1 MADSRKKSTKA
12 LNNKVAD
19 STLSVVDEQNTEILI
34 NSTLTNE
41 SIKPKRKRSSANKN
55 AVQNLAE
62 TEQTA
67 QVKTEENNS
76 VKKAVETKK
85 EEMLSTQTSIEVK
98 PKSRKRKAVV
108 LSEEIVASDKVDA
121 VQSEY
126 PIIEEKKSRKRNTN
140 AQTEEISDAVVSADI
155 DNSVPNNDEITLSEN
170 DAEIVEVKPKR
181 KYTKRKVEVEQVEEK
196 PTTNN
201 LFFADDFQDEKEKER
216 IAKEEKKKL
225 AEQKKADRALAKQQK
240 KEERQRQKLIKKNK
254 KLKASIPLERVAA
267 AAELGLTSE
276 QVQDRTDRG
285 LTNFTSNIVSK
296 SYFSIFRSNVFT
308 LFNFLNFF
316 LATLILIFGSI
327 KNMLFIGIVVANM
340 IIGIIQEIRSKVTLD
355 KMTLLASP
363 KIDVV
368 RNGVVFSVSADE
380 LVLDDIFILKS
391 GQQVPADCEL
401 VSGAVEVNE
410 SLLTGEQDDVSKRVG
425 DGLYSGSFI
434 QAGECRVRAV
444 NVGEQNFSA
453 KLMAEAKKF
462 KKSKSELMRSINT
475 IIRIVTVIIF
485 PLGALMFFTNY
496 RTTLDVGQTVTNAV
510 ASIVGMIPEGLV
522 MLTSIALAVGVVK
535 LARKRTLVQD
545 LYCIETLARV
555 DMLCLDKT
563 GTITEGTMQ
572 VEKTHEYTR
581 KYGFAETIMAN
592 MVSALGSDGSTFS
605 AFANYFHSDEVYN
618 VVRTVPFSSA
628 RKWSGVDFGSNGKF
642 IVGAPEFVLKRNYKL
657 IERDVSEY
665 ASQGYRVLVLV
676 RTAENLSDDM
686 DVDRM
691 KVVAL
696 IILSDKI
703 RDNAKSTLEYF
714 ARQGVS
720 IKVISG
726 DNPVTVSKVA
736 ERAGLAGADK
746 YIDAT
751 ELDTDEKIYEACEKY
766 TVFGR
771 VTPKQKKVLVAALK
785 SHGHTVGM
793 TGDGVNDVMALKE
806 ADCSIAMASGS
817 DASRSVAQLVL
828 LDSDFASL
836 PSVVAEGRRVIN
848 NIERA
853 ASLFLVKTT
862 FSVVLS
868 LILICLQLPYPFEP
882 IQLTL
887 INALF
892 VGLPSFFLAIEPN
905 DSKVSGKFLS
915 KVFNKALPAGL
926 TVAAMIS
933 IICYIYSN
941 VGLDVT
947 AQISTMAFYVT
958 SVVAVVVLIQ
968 VCAPYNKERL
978 FLIGICV
985 VVYLAAVTSN
995 FLREILSLSL
1005 LTTDMTIKLIIICVC
1020 SLPMIVIMRT
1030 EIEAV
1035 KTLLKNGKDS
1045 AVRIRDSLKSV
1056 FNKNKE

>member
-1 MADSRKKSTKA
+1 MADNRKKSTKA
-12 LNNKVAD
+12 LNDKVAD
-19 STLSVVDEQNTEILI
+19 STLSVVNEQNNENVI
-34 NSTLTNE
+34 NSTVPSE
-41 SIKPKRKRSSANKN
+41 DIKPKRKRSSANKS
-55 AVQNLAE
+55 AVQNLAT
-62 TEQTA
+62 TEQVA
-67 QVKTEENNS
+67 QTKTEENNS
-76 VKKAVETKK
+76 IIKTDDKV
-85 EEMLSTQTSIEVK
+85 STQTDIEVK
-98 PKSRKRKAVV
+98 PKSRKRKTEV
-108 LSEEIVASDKVDA
+108 LSEEVVVSNSLDA
-121 VQSEY
+121 VQAEQ
-126 PIIEEKKSRKRNTN
+126 PIVEEKKSRKRKSNTH
-140 AQTEEISDAVVSADI
+140 TEEVGETIVSADI
-155 DNSVPNNDEITLSEN
+155 DNNSSDNDEITLSEN
-170 DAEIVEVKPKR
+170 EVEIVEVKPKR

-196 PTTNN
+196 PVSNN

-216 IAKEEKKKL
+216 LAKEEKRKQ
-225 AEQKKADRALAKQQK
+225 AEQKKADRALARKQK
-240 KEERQRQKLIKKNK
+240 KEERQRQQLIKKNK

-267 AAELGLTSE
+267 TAEFGLTSE

-363 KIDVV
+363 KIDVI
-368 RNGVVFSVSADE
+368 RNGAAFSISADE

-475 IIRIVTVIIF
+475 IIRIVTIIIF

-522 MLTSIALAVGVVK
+522 MLTSIALAVGVIK

-703 RDNAKSTLEYF
+703 RENAKSTLEYF
-714 ARQGVS
+714 ARQGVN

-751 ELDTDEKIYEACEKY
+751 ELDTDEKIYDACEKY

-905 DSKVSGKFLS
+905 DSKVSGKFLN

-926 TVAAMIS
+926 TVAAMLS

-958 SVVAVVVLIQ
+958 SVVAFVVLVQ

-985 VVYLAAVTSN
+985 VIYLAAVTSN

-1005 LTTDMTIKLIIICVC
+1005 LTTDMTIKLVIICVC

-1045 AVRIRDSLKSV
+1045 AIKIRDSLKSV
-1056 FNKNKE
+1056 FNKNKD